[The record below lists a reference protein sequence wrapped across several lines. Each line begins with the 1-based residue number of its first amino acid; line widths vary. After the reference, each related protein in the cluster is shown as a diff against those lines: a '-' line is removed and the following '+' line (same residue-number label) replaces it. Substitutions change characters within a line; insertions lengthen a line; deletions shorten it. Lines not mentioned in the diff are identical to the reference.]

1 MIQNNDIIV
10 TKGDKGSSMVLM
22 EKSDYVTKLDVT
34 IEDGIMEDTYIETTD
49 NKLKELSLF

>member
-34 IEDGIMEDTYIETTD
+34 IDDGIMEDTYIETTD